1 MPRNKPAPLLLPAA
15 RHRYAPPIVRVS
27 PNTLH
32 TFHASDKNFTRL
44 VGERNGRSSTGRDNG
59 GIVSLPK
66 IARHFSSRTSDSL
79 LFLVTG
85 DHCRRG
91 QTTPSWITMAYEF
104 SPRFLSQRPVVRNS
118 PKRVIFSAAW
128 FIGISWNYLSTR
140 FCATKK
146 RFWKLWG

>member
-91 QTTPSWITMAYEF
+91 QTTPSWITWHTNFRLAFFLNVPLFEIRP
-104 SPRFLSQRPVVRNS
+104 SVLSSRPRDL
-118 PKRVIFSAAW
+118 
-128 FIGISWNYLSTR
+128 
-140 FCATKK
+140 
-146 RFWKLWG
+146 